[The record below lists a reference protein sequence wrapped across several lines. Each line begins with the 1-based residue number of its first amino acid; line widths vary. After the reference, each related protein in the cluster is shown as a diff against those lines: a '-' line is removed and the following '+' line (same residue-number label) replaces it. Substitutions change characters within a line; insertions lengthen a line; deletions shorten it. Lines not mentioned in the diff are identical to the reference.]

1 MTINNADQLMIL
13 GNGFDLY
20 CGLKTSFKDY
30 FTFKKKEILKKLI
43 SIGKKQLE
51 DLDSEELDNLYD
63 KSTLNKL
70 NYNLHYANDEIIN
83 SDFISSDFGIKEKFE
98 ELKKLD
104 FSFLSFWDVYFIN
117 LRDKKENWADVEL
130 NIAEYLKNDVNKSFS
145 YIEELDGN
153 TPLSEV
159 YNISDK
165 AEINDILVYF
175 MLLTNDMEKIRGLNL
190 KKFLCYLKDQL
201 IDFEKNINDYILSLF
216 IDENPNSTYSYDGPF
231 IEQLSFIDN
240 FKETINKMIKDNSS
254 DERYCILS
262 FNYTFFPSERLEQ
275 KDDLKEM
282 YLVRYIEDLPNCTF
296 YRNIHGKLGK
306 QNSNVIIGID
316 EKDIEPQDELYRFTK
331 TYQLFEFDSS
341 GNEKN
346 LGLPIGVKKIKFFG
360 HSLAEADYSYFQ
372 SIFDFY
378 DIYNTNVQLIFYYVN
393 YKNSDG
399 EEVDGKEELLLRV
412 IRLMKEYGETLDN
425 KDHGKNLLH
434 KLRLENR
441 IILKNL
447 IDE

>member
-1 MTINNADQLMIL
+1 MTINNADQLIIL
-13 GNGFDLY
+13 GNGFDLH

-30 FTFKKKEILKKLI
+30 FEFKEKEILSKLVKVNNT
-43 SIGKKQLE
+43 SDNKGLD
-51 DLDSEELDNLYD
+51 DLYNEKIRLG
-63 KSTLNKL
+63 
-70 NYNLHYANDEIIN
+70 YNLHYANDVIIN
-83 SDFISSDFGIKEKFE
+83 SDIVTTNYGIKQQFQVFKNF
-98 ELKKLD
+98 D

-117 LRDKKENWADVEL
+117 LKNEKKENWADVEF
-130 NIAEYLKNDVNKSFS
+130 NIAEYLKHCIKKKDIIL
-145 YIEELDGN
+145 YIKGLNSSIFLKETFN
-153 TPLSEV
+153 R
-159 YNISDK
+159 K
-165 AEINDILVYF
+165 INSMEDILVYF
-175 MLLTNDMEKIRGLNL
+175 MLLTIDMEKIKGLNL

-216 IDENPNSTYSYDGPF
+216 VDDNPNSTYSYEGPF

-240 FKETINKMIKDNSS
+240 FKETINKMIKENSS
-254 DERYCILS
+254 DEKYCILS
-262 FNYTFFPSERLEQ
+262 FNYIFFPSERLEQ

-296 YRNIHGKLGK
+296 YKNIHGKLGK

-316 EKDIEPQDELYRFTK
+316 EKNIEPQDELYRFTK
-331 TYQLFEFDSS
+331 TYQLFEFDND
-341 GNEKN
+341 GNERN

-399 EEVDGKEELLLRV
+399 VEVDGKEELLLRV

>member
-1 MTINNADQLMIL
+1 MHFVVQL
-13 GNGFDLY
+13 
-20 CGLKTSFKDY
+20 
-30 FTFKKKEILKKLI
+30 
-43 SIGKKQLE
+43 
-51 DLDSEELDNLYD
+51 
-63 KSTLNKL
+63 
-70 NYNLHYANDEIIN
+70 
-83 SDFISSDFGIKEKFE
+83 
-98 ELKKLD
+98 
-104 FSFLSFWDVYFIN
+104 
-117 LRDKKENWADVEL
+117 
-130 NIAEYLKNDVNKSFS
+130 
-145 YIEELDGN
+145 YI
-153 TPLSEV
+153 
-159 YNISDK
+159 
-165 AEINDILVYF
+165 
-175 MLLTNDMEKIRGLNL
+175 
-190 KKFLCYLKDQL
+190 
-201 IDFEKNINDYILSLF
+201 
-216 IDENPNSTYSYDGPF
+216 
-231 IEQLSFIDN
+231 
-240 FKETINKMIKDNSS
+240 
-254 DERYCILS
+254 
-262 FNYTFFPSERLEQ
+262 FPSERLEQ

-331 TYQLFEFDSS
+331 TYQLFEFDNS

-346 LGLPIGVKKIKFFG
+346 LGLPIGVKKIKLFG
-360 HSLAEADYSYFQ
+360 YSLAEADYSYFQ

-399 EEVDGKEELLLRV
+399 EEVDGKEELILRV

-434 KLRLENR
+434 KVRLENR

>member
-1 MTINNADQLMIL
+1 MTINNADQLIIL
-13 GNGFDLY
+13 GNGFDLH

-30 FTFKKKEILKKLI
+30 FEFKEKEILSKLTKVNNTSDDKKLD
-43 SIGKKQLE
+43 
-51 DLDSEELDNLYD
+51 DLYNEKTRLG
-63 KSTLNKL
+63 
-70 NYNLHYANDEIIN
+70 YNLHYANDEIIN
-83 SDFISSDFGIKEKFE
+83 SDIFTTNYEIKQQFQVFKNF
-98 ELKKLD
+98 D

-117 LRDKKENWADVEL
+117 LKNEKKENWADVEF
-130 NIAEYLKNDVNKSFS
+130 NIAEYLKHCIKKKDIIL
-145 YIEELDGN
+145 YIKGLNSSIFLKENFNRKNNSME
-153 TPLSEV
+153 
-159 YNISDK
+159 
-165 AEINDILVYF
+165 DILVYF
-175 MLLTNDMEKIRGLNL
+175 MLLTNDMEKIKGLNL

-216 IDENPNSTYSYDGPF
+216 VYDNPNSTYSYEGPF
-231 IEQLSFIDN
+231 IEQISFIDN
-240 FKETINKMIKDNSS
+240 FKETINKMIKDNLS

-296 YRNIHGKLGK
+296 YKNIHGKLGK

-316 EKDIEPQDELYRFTK
+316 EKDIEPQDELYKFTK
-331 TYQLFEFDSS
+331 TYQLFEFDND

-399 EEVDGKEELLLRV
+399 EEVDGKNELFLRV
-412 IRLMKEYGETLDN
+412 IKLMKEYGETLDN

-434 KLRLENR
+434 KLKLENR

-447 IDE
+447 DDQK

>member
-1 MTINNADQLMIL
+1 MTINNADQLIIL
-13 GNGFDLY
+13 GNGFDLH

-30 FTFKKKEILKKLI
+30 FEFKEKEILSKLVKVNNT
-43 SIGKKQLE
+43 SDNKGLD
-51 DLDSEELDNLYD
+51 DLYNEKIRLG
-63 KSTLNKL
+63 
-70 NYNLHYANDEIIN
+70 YNLHYANDVIIN
-83 SDFISSDFGIKEKFE
+83 SDIVTTNYGIKQQFQVFKNF
-98 ELKKLD
+98 D

-117 LRDKKENWADVEL
+117 LKNEKKENWADVEF
-130 NIAEYLKNDVNKSFS
+130 NIAEYLKHCIKKKDIIL
-145 YIEELDGN
+145 YIKGLNSSIFLKETFN
-153 TPLSEV
+153 R
-159 YNISDK
+159 K
-165 AEINDILVYF
+165 INSMEDILVYF
-175 MLLTNDMEKIRGLNL
+175 MLLTIDMEKIKGLNL

-216 IDENPNSTYSYDGPF
+216 VDDNPNSTYSYEGPF

-240 FKETINKMIKDNSS
+240 FKETINKMIKENSS
-254 DERYCILS
+254 DEKYCILS
-262 FNYTFFPSERLEQ
+262 FNYIFFPSERLEQ

-296 YRNIHGKLGK
+296 YKNIHGKLGK

-316 EKDIEPQDELYRFTK
+316 EKNIEPQDELYRFTK
-331 TYQLFEFDSS
+331 TYQLFEFDND
-341 GNEKN
+341 GNERN

-399 EEVDGKEELLLRV
+399 EEVDGKEELFLRV

-441 IILKNL
+441 IILKKL
-447 IDE
+447 DEEK

>member
-1 MTINNADQLMIL
+1 MTINNADQLIIL
-13 GNGFDLY
+13 GNGFDLH

-30 FTFKKKEILKKLI
+30 FEFKEKEILSKLVKVNNT
-43 SIGKKQLE
+43 SDNKGLD
-51 DLDSEELDNLYD
+51 DLYNEKIRLG
-63 KSTLNKL
+63 
-70 NYNLHYANDEIIN
+70 YNLHYANDVIIN
-83 SDFISSDFGIKEKFE
+83 SDIVTTNYGIKQQFQVFKNF
-98 ELKKLD
+98 D

-117 LRDKKENWADVEL
+117 LKNEKKENWADVEF
-130 NIAEYLKNDVNKSFS
+130 NIAEYLKHCIKKKDIIL
-145 YIEELDGN
+145 YIKGLNSSIFLKETFN
-153 TPLSEV
+153 R
-159 YNISDK
+159 K
-165 AEINDILVYF
+165 INSMEDILVYF
-175 MLLTNDMEKIRGLNL
+175 MLLTIDMEKIKGLNL

-216 IDENPNSTYSYDGPF
+216 VDDNPNSTYSYEGPF

-240 FKETINKMIKDNSS
+240 FKETINKMIKENSS
-254 DERYCILS
+254 DEKYCILS
-262 FNYTFFPSERLEQ
+262 FNYIFFPSERLEQ

-296 YRNIHGKLGK
+296 YKNIHGKLGK

-316 EKDIEPQDELYRFTK
+316 EKNIEPQDELYRFTK
-331 TYQLFEFDSS
+331 TYQLFEFDND
-341 GNEKN
+341 GNERN

-399 EEVDGKEELLLRV
+399 EEVDGKEELFLRV

-434 KLRLENR
+434 KLRL
-441 IILKNL
+441 
-447 IDE
+447 

>member
-1 MTINNADQLMIL
+1 M
-13 GNGFDLY
+13 
-20 CGLKTSFKDY
+20 
-30 FTFKKKEILKKLI
+30 E
-43 SIGKKQLE
+43 
-51 DLDSEELDNLYD
+51 
-63 KSTLNKL
+63 
-70 NYNLHYANDEIIN
+70 
-83 SDFISSDFGIKEKFE
+83 
-98 ELKKLD
+98 
-104 FSFLSFWDVYFIN
+104 
-117 LRDKKENWADVEL
+117 
-130 NIAEYLKNDVNKSFS
+130 
-145 YIEELDGN
+145 
-153 TPLSEV
+153 
-159 YNISDK
+159 
-165 AEINDILVYF
+165 DILVYF
-175 MLLTNDMEKIRGLNL
+175 MLLTIDMEKIKGLNL

-216 IDENPNSTYSYDGPF
+216 VDDNPNSTYSYEGPF

-240 FKETINKMIKDNSS
+240 FKETINKMIKENSS
-254 DERYCILS
+254 DEKYCILS
-262 FNYTFFPSERLEQ
+262 FNYIFFPSERLEQ

-296 YRNIHGKLGK
+296 YKNIHGKLGK

-316 EKDIEPQDELYRFTK
+316 EKNIEPQDELYRFTK
-331 TYQLFEFDSS
+331 TYQLFEFDND
-341 GNEKN
+341 GNERN

-399 EEVDGKEELLLRV
+399 EEVDGKEELFLRV

-441 IILKNL
+441 IILKKL
-447 IDE
+447 DEEK